1 MHQNQAELTRDR
13 VAPPALVGKTTL
25 TSPGQQYAPT
35 TSTQGNVLWCITISG
50 FFILLGTLASIVMIV
65 FAGKEQSRPYHPC
78 KNGRSKA
85 HKINVVFVVL
95 HSGMSMADNLHR
107 TAVCTE

>member
-1 MHQNQAELTRDR
+1 MLLLLAHRAMYSG
-13 VAPPALVGKTTL
+13 A
-25 TSPGQQYAPT
+25 SP
-35 TSTQGNVLWCITISG
+35 SLD
-50 FFILLGTLASIVMIV
+50 FILLGTLASIVMIV